1 MASWLGFGAFT
12 AMAPVQSLVRELRS
26 CKLCS
31 AAKLKKRLLTRG
43 EGKKRPHSDPQEG
56 CTLPSVLLARMPEPH
71 LEPQMESHVIKG
83 LGTWG
88 SQGHQ
93 PSPGAQVE
101 GDRVTF
107 CPSGSPAPWGPPPP
121 WS

>member
-1 MASWLGFGAFT
+1 MVRIWGFHCHGPGSVPGQGAEILK
-12 AMAPVQSLVRELRS
+12 AVQRS
-26 CKLCS
+26 QI
-31 AAKLKKRLLTRG
+31 KKERLLTRG

-56 CTLPSVLLARMPEPH
+56 CTPPSVWLARMAEPH
-71 LEPQMESHVIKG
+71 LEPQTESHVIKG

-88 SQGHQ
+88 SQDHQ

-107 CPSGSPAPWGPPPP
+107 CPLGSPAPWGPPHLGPN
-121 WS
+121 